1 MGGDRLVYL
10 DDAGAPAATMLETK
24 LLLNSVISDAKRGA
38 RCMTVDIKDFLLASP
53 MPKPEYMKLHI
64 RNFPPDIVT
73 QY

>member
-38 RCMTVDIKDFLLASP
+38 RFMTVEKVFFLHLLCRSQN
-53 MPKPEYMKLHI
+53 I
-64 RNFPPDIVT
+64 
-73 QY
+73 